1 MKRKTKKLLGISKDF
16 TKMENTP
23 TKECLDYTTNSM
35 IEKGQ
40 NIKKQ
45 NKKGK

>member
-1 MKRKTKKLLGISKDF
+1 
-16 TKMENTP
+16 MENTP